1 MPDDLAP
8 VALFAYRR
16 PDHLGRTIEALLAC
30 SGADRTALTVFSDG
44 AKGPADQSLVGEVR
58 AMLARID
65 GFASVRVIERPAN
78 VGLARNVIAGV
89 TQILQESERVIVLE
103 DDMVVSPDFLT
114 YMNDA
119 LEMYAEDSRVVSIH
133 GYVYPTQELLPDY
146 FFLRGADCWGWAT
159 WRRGWSVFDPDGSA
173 LLERLERAGSTDDFD
188 FGGAFGYT
196 QMLRD
201 QVAGRVDSWAVR
213 WYASAFL
220 AGALTLYPGES
231 LVENIGLDGSGTNSL
246 GGRGLATSAR
256 RMKPLLPMPVEESSA
271 SRAVVARALRQQQPE
286 RVTLLGRLRA
296 KVTR

>member
-159 WRRGWSVFDPDGSA
+159 WRRGWSVFDPDGGLARLTTSTSVARSATRRCFEIRWPVGSTRGRSAGTHRRSLPARSRCTRGSPSSRTSA
-173 LLERLERAGSTDDFD
+173 LTA
-188 FGGAFGYT
+188 
-196 QMLRD
+196 
-201 QVAGRVDSWAVR
+201 VGRTPW
-213 WYASAFL
+213 
-220 AGALTLYPGES
+220 AGAAWPRV
-231 LVENIGLDGSGTNSL
+231 LVG
-246 GGRGLATSAR
+246 
-256 RMKPLLPMPVEESSA
+256 
-271 SRAVVARALRQQQPE
+271 
-286 RVTLLGRLRA
+286 
-296 KVTR
+296 